1 MLELRSRLELD
12 LGASEVRHGFGLFE
26 TLLVRR
32 GAPLRLPWHLE
43 RLAAGAAFLRME
55 APPSSKVI
63 LDFARSAF
71 DLASRDEAVL
81 RLYALGPCLFVDLG
95 TSLPPLPPSRG
106 AALSRSI
113 RRWSASP
120 LCRFKTLS
128 YMENRLLSREAQDRG
143 LLEVVALNESGRLS
157 DGGRT
162 SLFAVVGPR
171 LLTPPVADGALPGTL
186 RRLLLE
192 RGLAREAPLSA
203 SDMARAEAAFVCN
216 ALRLVLPLE
225 AWEGRSLDREA
236 SLLREAAALVDS
248 ES

>member
-95 TSLPPLPPSRG
+95 TSLP
-106 AALSRSI
+106 
-113 RRWSASP
+113 
-120 LCRFKTLS
+120 
-128 YMENRLLSREAQDRG
+128 
-143 LLEVVALNESGRLS
+143 
-157 DGGRT
+157 GGRT